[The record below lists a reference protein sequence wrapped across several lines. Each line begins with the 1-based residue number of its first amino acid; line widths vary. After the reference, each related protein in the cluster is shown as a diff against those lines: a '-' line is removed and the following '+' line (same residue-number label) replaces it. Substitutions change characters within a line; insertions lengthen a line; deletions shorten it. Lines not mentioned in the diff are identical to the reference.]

1 MKILGLDIQPAKR
14 PDVRMNGPWRVP
26 SVGGHE
32 KALSPVDSN
41 RGWWPLIREPWAG
54 AWQRNVEVKRES
66 VLSFHAVFACQTL
79 IASDIAKLRI
89 MLVEQDANGI
99 WNEVKRASPYR
110 PVLRKP
116 NGYQNRIQ
124 FFESWVLSKL
134 QFGNAYVLKARDG
147 RGVVVAIHV
156 LDPQRVKPL
165 VADNGDV
172 FYELNT
178 DTLAG
183 LPERVV
189 VPARE
194 IIHDRFNCMFHPLVG
209 LSPIFANGLAATQ
222 GLNIQNNSALFFE
235 NGAMPS
241 GVLVAPGHISD
252 ETATRLKENWETKF
266 SGNNRGKIA
275 VLGDG
280 LKYEMM
286 TAKATD
292 SQMIEQLK
300 WSAEVVCSTYHV
312 PPYKIGIGAQPT
324 YNNVQALNTE
334 YYSQCLQVHI
344 ESIELCL
351 DEGLGTGETLG
362 TEFDLDNLLRMDSG
376 TQMDVL
382 EKSKGKMTPNEQR
395 KRLNLA
401 PVEGGD
407 TVYMQEQDHSLE
419 WLARRDAQPIEAP
432 VPPAPG
438 PDPEPEVS
446 GDALSDAAKS
456 ILEAEFKEITPLLA
470 LPKPKRAA

>member
-1 MKILGLDIQPAKR
+1 M
-14 PDVRMNGPWRVP
+14 
-26 SVGGHE
+26 
-32 KALSPVDSN
+32 SPVDSN
-41 RGWWPLIREPWAG
+41 RGWWPLIRESFAG
-54 AWQRNVEVKRES
+54 AWQQNVEVKVES

-89 MLVEQDANGI
+89 KLVEMDANGI
-99 WNEVKRASPYR
+99 WNEVKKAAYS

-134 QFGNAYVLKARDG
+134 QFGNTYVLKQRDG
-147 RGVVVAIHV
+147 RGVVVALHI
-156 LDPQRVKPL
+156 LDPKRVKPL
-165 VADNGDV
+165 IADNGDV
-172 FYELNT
+172 FYQLDT
-178 DTLAG
+178 DLLVG
-183 LPERVV
+183 LTEASVV

-222 GLNIQNNSALFFE
+222 GLNIQNNSALFFK
-235 NGAMPS
+235 NGSMPG
-241 GVLVAPGHISD
+241 GVLLAPGHISD
-252 ETATRLKENWETKF
+252 ETAARLKESWETKF
-266 SGNNRGKIA
+266 SGDNRGKIA

-280 LKYEMM
+280 LKYEVM
-286 TAKATD
+286 TSKATD
-292 SQMIEQLK
+292 SQLVEQLK

-312 PPYKIGIGAQPT
+312 PPYKIGIGHQPT

-382 EKSKGKMTPNEQR
+382 EKSKGKLTPNEQR
-395 KRLNLA
+395 KRLNLS

-407 TVYMQEQDHSLE
+407 TVYMQEQDHSLA
-419 WLARRDAQPIEAP
+419 WLARRDAQPIEQP
-432 VPPAPG
+432 TPEPD
-438 PDPEPEVS
+438 DPEPE
-446 GDALSDAAKS
+446 GEIAEAELADAAKT
-456 ILEAEFKEITPLLA
+456 ILEAEFKEMAPLLA

>member
-1 MKILGLDIQPAKR
+1 MKIFGR
-14 PDVRMNGPWRVP
+14 EFSFSR
-26 SVGGHE
+26 
-32 KALSPVDSN
+32 KALNPVDDN
-41 RGWWPLIREPWAG
+41 RGWWPLIREAFPG
-54 AWQRNVEVKRES
+54 AWQRDVTVKMQS

-79 IASDIAKLRI
+79 IASDIAKLR
-89 MLVEQDANGI
+89 MKLVQQDTNEI
-99 WNEVKRASPYR
+99 WNEVKNPAYS

-116 NGYQNRIQ
+116 NSYQNRIQ
-124 FFESWVLSKL
+124 FFEGWVLSKL
-134 QFGNAYVLKARDG
+134 QFGNTYVLKQRDG
-147 RGVVVAIHV
+147 RKVVTALHI

-178 DTLAG
+178 DALAG
-183 LPERVV
+183 LPETIT

-194 IIHDRFNCMFHPLVG
+194 IIHDRFNCLFHPLVG

-235 NGAMPS
+235 NGSMPG
-241 GVLVAPGHISD
+241 GVLLAPGHISD
-252 ETATRLKENWETKF
+252 ETAARLKTAWEEKF
-266 SGNNRGKIA
+266 SGKNRGKIA

-280 LKYEMM
+280 LKYEIM
-286 TAKATD
+286 TSKATD
-292 SQMIEQLK
+292 SQLVEQLK

-312 PPYKIGIGAQPT
+312 PPYKIGIGQQPT
-324 YNNVQALNTE
+324 HNNIQALNVE
-334 YYSQCLQVHI
+334 YYSQCLQVLM

-362 TEFDLDNLLRMDSG
+362 TEFDLDGLLRMDSG

-407 TVYMQEQDHSLE
+407 TVYMQEQDHSLA

-432 VPPAPG
+432 APQT
-438 PDPEPEVS
+438 PEPEPEPEVS
-446 GDALSDAAKS
+446 GDALADAAKS